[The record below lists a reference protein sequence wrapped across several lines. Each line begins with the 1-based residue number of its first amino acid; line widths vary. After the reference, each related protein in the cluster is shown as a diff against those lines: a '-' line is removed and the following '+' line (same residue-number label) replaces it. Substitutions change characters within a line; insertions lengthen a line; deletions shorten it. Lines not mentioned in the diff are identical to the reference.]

1 MRYRRLC
8 VRAIDGGEEEEEEEE
23 GVEGSGDHVAVG
35 MLKIQVSV
43 KGEEEGEERP
53 EQMIRLPCGSCGDM
67 VEEVG
72 LDMREGS
79 LAIVDVIC
87 SLYDALLD
95 GLV

>member
-1 MRYRRLC
+1 M
-8 VRAIDGGEEEEEEEE
+8 RAIDGGEEVEEEGE
-23 GVEGSGDHVAVG
+23 GVEGRGDHVAVG
-35 MLKIQVSV
+35 MLKSQVSV

-53 EQMIRLPCGSCGDM
+53 EQMIRLPCGSCGD